1 VYRLVPDP
9 AVLDQIAAL
18 PDEAVEPYADLLDAL
33 VLAPWDGRPQHEAN
47 PAGPLR
53 RWAFGPGRAGQVI
66 YLILEA
72 EHEVHLLLV
81 QWLS

>member
-1 VYRLVPDP
+1 MYRLVPDP

-18 PDEAVEPYADLLDAL
+18 PDEAVAPCAELLDAL
-33 VLAPWDGRPQHEAN
+33 VLAPWNGSTATRGQPCRPSATVGVRPWSH
-47 PAGPLR
+47 
-53 RWAFGPGRAGQVI
+53 GQVV